1 MCEKITTKAAILT
14 LCPLWQVA
22 LRRQQAQ
29 EEELGICSPIT
40 LSSSDMV
47 VKNETGGDCL
57 YSAEGCSPTMSTSS
71 SFSAST
77 PINGEDLFQLTLIIL
92 SPLICFLIHS

>member
-1 MCEKITTKAAILT
+1 MDVSKSTTTDAIST
-14 LCPLWQVA
+14 LSPLWQVA

-40 LSSSDMV
+40 LSSSEMV
-47 VKNETGGDCL
+47 VKNEAGGNCL
-57 YSAEGCSPTMSTSS
+57 YSVEGCSPTTSS

-77 PINGEDLFQLTLIIL
+77 PINGEDVTLSQLTPIIL
-92 SPLICFLIHS
+92 SAFICFFIN